1 MPRRLALLLMPLM
14 LAGCGINSVPASE
27 EVVNARWA
35 DVQSL
40 YQRRA
45 DLIPNLEATV
55 RASAG
60 SEKQILTDVINARAR
75 ATSVQLST
83 DDLDDPAKVQQFA
96 AAQGQLGQS
105 LGRLL
110 ANVEAY
116 PELKSQAN
124 FSTFLQQIEGS
135 ENRIQIAIRDYNEAV
150 REYNTRIRTFPD
162 AIGARVIH
170 GATPKT
176 PFEARAG
183 AEVAPSVFQ
192 NGV

>member
-1 MPRRLALLLMPLM
+1 MPRRLTVLLAALL

-60 SEKQILTDVINARAR
+60 SEKQILTDVVNARAR
-75 ATSVQLST
+75 ATSIQLNAE
-83 DDLDDPAKVQQFA
+83 DLGDPAKVRQFEE
-96 AAQGQLGQS
+96 AQGALGQS

-162 AIGARVIH
+162 AIGARLVH
-170 GATPKT
+170 GASPKT
-176 PFEARAG
+176 PFQARAG
-183 AEVAPSVFQ
+183 AEVAPNVFQ